1 MVKKDDE
8 IFIEYLKLIDNYEPY
23 VISIDFARVPTQK
36 KLLNLIFSS
45 YWKWG
50 NGILITDR

>member
-1 MVKKDDE
+1 VKKDDG
-8 IFIEYLKLIDNYEPY
+8 IFIEYLKLIDYLKRY
-23 VISIDFARVPTQK
+23 VISIDFAQVSTQK